1 MAVSLPVAA
10 AAAPSYP
17 VSAQLQLAPKDH
29 QHCLVLPG
37 DPPDCAVV
45 EIVRTAFAETVS
57 RMFRQTDPPD
67 LELVLEVR
75 SVEIAQVGSL
85 QLELR
90 ARVSVVAPGGRSI
103 DQIDSSALVSLFA
116 VEKGPIALALREA
129 ARQAALDFESKYRE
143 DTKVADFL
151 VGANVA
157 PGPAVAAEWR
167 SDRLITLGAG
177 GGLGL
182 NGDNPSA
189 MVPALNLGASSR
201 WLFAQLSYSHYS
213 TDFIGASA
221 KAPTSGNA
229 SMSTSDLGLE
239 LGGVYRIVQSVELRV
254 APGLHF
260 LTGDATL
267 EGDSQSYSKVVPAL
281 YGSITKAFLPVAA
294 GPRLVAGLE
303 ARGYFFSSVALP
315 AFYRSGVPAANASVG
330 LTFAIEFPWGSNKAD
345 QR

>member
-1 MAVSLPVAA
+1 VAVSLPVA

-17 VSAQLQLAPKDH
+17 VSARLQLAPRDH
-29 QHCLVLPG
+29 QHCLLLPA

-75 SVEIAQVGSL
+75 SIDIAQATGL
-85 QLELR
+85 NFELR
-90 ARVSVVAPGGRSI
+90 VRVSVVARGGRPI

-129 ARQAALDFESKYRE
+129 ARQAALDFESKYRQ
-143 DTKVADFL
+143 DPKIADFL
-151 VGANVA
+151 VGTNVA
-157 PGPAVAAEWR
+157 SASAVAAEWR

-177 GGLGL
+177 GGITL
-182 NGDNPSA
+182 NGDTPSA
-189 MVPALNLGASSR
+189 MVPTLNVGASCR
-201 WLFAQLSYSHYS
+201 RLFAQVSYSHYS
-213 TDFIGASA
+213 PDFVGANA
-221 KAPTSGNA
+221 AAPTSGNA
-229 SMSTSDLGLE
+229 NMSTSDLGLE
-239 LGGVYRIVQSVELRV
+239 LGGVYRIVQSVELRL

-267 EGDSQSYSKVVPAL
+267 QGESQSYSKVVPAL

-294 GPRLVAGLE
+294 GPRLVAGIE
-303 ARGYFFSSVALP
+303 ALGYFFSSVGLP
-315 AFYRSGVPAANASVG
+315 AFSRSAVPAAKASVG
-330 LTFAIEFPWGSNKAD
+330 LTLAIEFPWGSKRAD